1 MKIKKLSIVIILGL
15 LIVAFAGADIYFIMQ
30 GKQSVEHVKIEET
43 ETEDNITG
51 DIYSV
56 EDGMEA
62 FTVTEDSPEVEEDME
77 PPFDGDN

>member
-15 LIVAFAGADIYFIMQ
+15 LIIAFAGADIYFIMQ
-30 GKQSVEHVKIEET
+30 GKQSVERVKIEET

-77 PPFDGDN
+77 PPFDGDD